1 MVRFRQTAEKHQT
14 RFIKGKQKMWQKPTA
29 FSKSKVNSWCTRT
42 LFTLFWCTRMCK
54 VWIKCAKSINN
65 ESLEKCLKNIYL
77 QKKRYSSEEQLN
89 ISKHHRSEHTYTSY
103 NSQCDFHANQWN
115 RKHLVIVQQN
125 LCHLQICC
133 HLKNSFRTI

>member
-14 RFIKGKQKMWQKPTA
+14 RFIKGKQKKCDKNRPLFRNQK
-29 FSKSKVNSWCTRT
+29 SIHDVRT
-42 LFTLFWCTRMCK
+42 LFTLFWCTWMCK

-65 ESLEKCLKNIYL
+65 ESLEKCLKNTYL

-89 ISKHHRSEHTYTSY
+89 ISKHHSSEHTYTSY